1 MNKGLKILIADDQEY
16 FRIWLKELL
25 LANFPNISAIEET
38 SKVSD
43 LVSKQAASKTDV
55 IFLDIEF
62 RDQAMHGIAA
72 AELIWKADPTVTIVI
87 CSAHKEEVYV
97 KKLFKIVPS
106 EATYGYILKDQSIE
120 RFVDAGRAIFSS
132 QSWIDP
138 EVYKIFKRP
147 TDKNVDLTDS
157 EYETIVLIALGLGDK
172 ACAELLYIG
181 EKAVQARLS
190 NVYSKLGLPARGG
203 GGPDAGTLNNR
214 CRAVWVALTRGL
226 IDEVDLRQH
235 EAEISKL
242 AKARGLKLS
251 F

>member
-1 MNKGLKILIADDQEY
+1 MNKGLRVLIADDQEY
-16 FRIWLKELL
+16 FRVWLKELL
-25 LANFPNISAIEET
+25 FANFPEITAVEET
-38 SKVSD
+38 SQIAD
-43 LVSKQAASKTDV
+43 LPSKAATSKAEV

-72 AELIWKADPTVTIVI
+72 AELIWKANPNVTIVI

-97 KKLFKIVPS
+97 KKLFKIVPP
-106 EATYGYILKDQSIE
+106 ETNYGYILKDQSVG
-120 RFVDAGRAIFSS
+120 RFVDAGKAIFSS

-147 TDKNVDLTDS
+147 ADRNVDLTDS
-157 EYETIVLIALGLGDK
+157 EYETIVLTALGLGDR

-203 GGPDAGTLNNR
+203 PDAGTLNNR
-214 CRAVWVALTRGL
+214 CRAVWVALQRGL

-235 EAEISKL
+235 ETEILKL
-242 AKARGLKLS
+242 ANVRGMKLP